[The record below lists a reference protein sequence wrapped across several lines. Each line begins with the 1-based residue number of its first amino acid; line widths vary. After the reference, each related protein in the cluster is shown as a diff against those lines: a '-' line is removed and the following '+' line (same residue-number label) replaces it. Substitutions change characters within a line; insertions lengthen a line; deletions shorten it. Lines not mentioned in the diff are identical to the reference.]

1 MPKGTT
7 DVGEAREFAVR
18 ADDGSLSDAA
28 LHDEI
33 LDNPEAER
41 SSLLRCRERALAQ
54 GMSPEDVD
62 RYLPLPV

>member
-1 MPKGTT
+1 M
-7 DVGEAREFAVR
+7 GEAREFAVR
-18 ADDGSLSDAA
+18 GDDGALSDAT

-54 GMSPEDVD
+54 GMSQADAD
-62 RYLPLPV
+62 RYLPLPD